1 MSPRTT
7 NRLLLA
13 AAAVLFSTGGAAIK
27 ATHLTNW
34 QVASFRSG
42 VAAAVLLALLPGA
55 RRNWRPS
62 VAAVAVAYAATLVL
76 FVTANKLTTS
86 ANAIYLQ
93 STAPLYVLLLSPWLL
108 KERARVSDLVLAGL
122 VGFGLCLFFVGR
134 EPSVYTAPD
143 PLRGNLFAAASGLT
157 WAFTVMGL
165 RKVEGFA
172 GAGAALST
180 VAVGNLL
187 AFAGCLP
194 MALPV
199 THLEWGDA
207 AVLVYLG
214 VFQIG
219 LAYVCVTR
227 ALAEVPAFEASIL
240 LLIEPALNPVW
251 TWIVHG
257 ERPGVWALAGGALIL
272 GASLAHTWWE
282 SRR

>member
-1 MSPRTT
+1 MSFRAT

-42 VAAAVLLALLPGA
+42 VAAAALLALLPGA
-55 RRNWRPS
+55 RRNWRPGL
-62 VAAVAVAYAATLVL
+62 AAVAVAYAATLVL

-93 STAPLYVLLLSPWLL
+93 STAPLYVLLLGPWLL
-108 KERARVSDLVLAGL
+108 KERARASDLTLAAVVALGL
-122 VGFGLCLFFVGR
+122 SLFFVGR
-134 EPSVYTAPD
+134 EPAVHTAPF

-165 RKVEGFA
+165 RKVEGLA
-172 GAGAALST
+172 GSGAALAT

-199 THLEWGDA
+199 AHAGWGDA

-227 ALAEVPAFEASIL
+227 ALGEVPAFEASIL

-257 ERPGVWALAGGALIL
+257 ERPSWWALAGGSLIL
-272 GASLAHTWWE
+272 SASLAHTWWE